1 MAAAGV
7 RKADEGVGVEVVEE
21 AVAGAVEIRAL
32 ASGSERID
40 SSSLSSVPLSRLTD
54 VKTGEVGEV
63 ASPGSEEGRFDFTAA

>member
-32 ASGSERID
+32 ASGSERTD
-40 SSSLSSVPLSRLTD
+40 SSSLSSASLFCLAD

-63 ASPGSEEGRFDFTAA
+63 ESPGSEEGPFDFTAA

>member
-40 SSSLSSVPLSRLTD
+40 SSSLSSVPLFCLTD
-54 VKTGEVGEV
+54 VKTGEVVEV
-63 ASPGSEEGRFDFTAA
+63 VSPGSEELSLIHI

>member
-1 MAAAGV
+1 MAAAGI
-7 RKADEGVGVEVVEE
+7 RNADEGVGVEVVEE

-40 SSSLSSVPLSRLTD
+40 SSSLSSVPLFCLTD

-63 ASPGSEEGRFDFTAA
+63 VSPDSEEGRFDFTAA